1 MIDWARVNDLKEE
14 IGLDDLAE
22 VTAMFLDEA
31 DELVARLTPSASA
44 AQIEADLHFLKG
56 CALNLGFSAVSVLC
70 RTGERKARAA
80 DIADL
85 DLAELTQVYQASK
98 AAFLAGL
105 KTRYAA

>member
-31 DELVARLTPSASA
+31 DELVARLTPAASA

-56 CALNLGFSAVSVLC
+56 CAVNLGFRALAILC
-70 RTGERKARAA
+70 RTGERSARAA
-80 DIADL
+80 DTRAF
-85 DLAELTQVYQASK
+85 DLAEVAQVYQASK
-98 AAFLAGL
+98 VAFLAGL
-105 KTRYAA
+105 KARKAA